1 MSLSPTLSP
10 EKLSEVNANATITSV
25 PEMLQH
31 VQPIADINSRLLRA
45 IAHVSKNDRSFPYYK
60 CLATIASTSAMRI
73 IGYLEEE
80 HTLET
85 YTRRRLQQ
93 AGGNQTSE
101 AIQTI
106 MQELLQTIDMSDDE
120 LVEPARLY
128 YFALSSA
135 APWWPSK
142 EREAL
147 LFPLLKSSAFLFG
160 VKEPFRAFRNRFIG
174 DEKPERE
181 ASGGG
186 VFNML
191 MNWLP
196 EEKVN
201 ELESL
206 LPCVAEMS
214 RQTQLRWTSSTC
226 YSDFLFRRR
235 EFFVEYTDVFANLEY
250 VKEFCNAVRV
260 GTEPDVPGSVWFRPF
275 FDVVLVEEVI
285 KKLASC
291 GRAMQWTEGRVG
303 KADLKEDIQTATSYL
318 FNMYSVAGLFSRIL
332 SQRKASL
339 GEAYLQACRE
349 NVVHLVIDLDGRYVE
364 QSKKLRSG
372 RRGKGTWDGYVKHK
386 IVLTQEMLAFISNAV
401 TQMEGAGDAYCNYHS
416 KKLDGTSSYNLL
428 VGDIL
433 SGLYMKAMHPSCTIK
448 QKYELLQTVIKDTN
462 LHPDIEAVV
471 RAFSDVLQDQ
481 VERQRSG

>member
-1 MSLSPTLSP
+1 VF
-10 EKLSEVNANATITSV
+10 VN
-25 PEMLQH
+25 L
-31 VQPIADINSRLLRA
+31 D
-45 IAHVSKNDRSFPYYK
+45 
-60 CLATIASTSAMRI
+60 
-73 IGYLEEE
+73 YL
-80 HTLET
+80 
-85 YTRRRLQQ
+85 
-93 AGGNQTSE
+93 N
-101 AIQTI
+101 
-106 MQELLQTIDMSDDE
+106 
-120 LVEPARLY
+120 
-128 YFALSSA
+128 
-135 APWWPSK
+135 
-142 EREAL
+142 
-147 LFPLLKSSAFLFG
+147 
-160 VKEPFRAFRNRFIG
+160 
-174 DEKPERE
+174 
-181 ASGGG
+181 
-186 VFNML
+186 
-191 MNWLP
+191 
-196 EEKVN
+196 
-201 ELESL
+201 
-206 LPCVAEMS
+206 
-214 RQTQLRWTSSTC
+214 
-226 YSDFLFRRR
+226 
-235 EFFVEYTDVFANLEY
+235 
-250 VKEFCNAVRV
+250 EFCNAIALGADPVFP
-260 GTEPDVPGSVWFRPF
+260 ENVWFRPF
-275 FDVVLVEEVI
+275 FGIELVEEVI

-291 GRAMQWTEGRVG
+291 GGATQWTKCWVG
-303 KADLKEDIQTATSYL
+303 GKTDLKEDIQTATSYL